1 MHPRRRG
8 EEKMKTKQRKKKPFM
23 IWEARECFLKTLKV
37 GEILTETVGK
47 RRYMVIRV
55 K

>member
-1 MHPRRRG
+1 
-8 EEKMKTKQRKKKPFM
+8 MKTKTQKKKPFM
-23 IWEARECFLKTLKV
+23 IWEARECILKTLKL
-37 GEILTETVGK
+37 GEIMTETVGK